1 MSPHSRLRVDVGVPD
16 EEPIQ
21 ADVTLNSISIE
32 RAGGTLEVRFSSL
45 LQCEVEL
52 CLSEADA
59 KDFIQLLLCF
69 TQTPEKR
76 TK

>member
-32 RAGGTLEVRFSSL
+32 RVGDRVVVRFSSL

-59 KDFIQLLLCF
+59 RDLIQQLSCF
-69 TQTPEKR
+69 TQTP
-76 TK
+76 

>member
-16 EEPIQ
+16 DEPIQ

-32 RAGGTLEVRFSSL
+32 RVGDRVVVRFSSL
-45 LQCEVEL
+45 LQCEVEI

-59 KDFIQLLLCF
+59 RDLIQQLSCF
-69 TQTPEKR
+69 TQTP
-76 TK
+76 

>member
-1 MSPHSRLRVDVGVPD
+1 MSPCSRLKAEIGIPD

-21 ADVTLNSISIE
+21 ADVTLDSISIE
-32 RAGGTLEVRFSSL
+32 RFGDMVVVRFSSL

-59 KDFIQLLLCF
+59 RDLIQQLSCF
-69 TQTPEKR
+69 TQTP
-76 TK
+76 

>member
-1 MSPHSRLRVDVGVPD
+1 MGIPD
-16 EEPIQ
+16 EEAIQ

-32 RAGGTLEVRFSSL
+32 QGGGTIKVRFSSL

-59 KDFIQLLLCF
+59 RDLIQQLSCF
-69 TQTPEKR
+69 TQTPEKP

>member
-1 MSPHSRLRVDVGVPD
+1 MSPCSRLKAEIGIPD

-21 ADVTLNSISIE
+21 ADVTLDSISIE
-32 RAGGTLEVRFSSL
+32 RVGGTIEVRFSSL

-59 KDFIQLLLCF
+59 RDLIQQLSCF
-69 TQTPEKR
+69 TQTP
-76 TK
+76 

>member
-1 MSPHSRLRVDVGVPD
+1 MSPSSRLRIHVGVPD

-21 ADVTLNSISIE
+21 ADVTLNSTSIE
-32 RAGGTLEVRFSSL
+32 RVGDRVVVRFSSL

-59 KDFIQLLLCF
+59 RDLIQQLSCF
-69 TQTPEKR
+69 TQTP
-76 TK
+76 

>member
-1 MSPHSRLRVDVGVPD
+1 MSPCSRLKAEIGGPA

-21 ADVTLNSISIE
+21 SAVTRNSISIE
-32 RAGGTLEVRFSSL
+32 RGGGTIEMRFSSL

-59 KDFIQLLLCF
+59 KDFIQQLSCF
-69 TQTPEKR
+69 TQTH
-76 TK
+76 

>member
-52 CLSEADA
+52 CLSEVDA
-59 KDFIQLLLCF
+59 QDFIQKMLCF
-69 TQTPEKR
+69 TQTP
-76 TK
+76 

>member
-1 MSPHSRLRVDVGVPD
+1 MVAVGVPD

-32 RAGGTLEVRFSSL
+32 RVGDRVVVRFSSL

-59 KDFIQLLLCF
+59 RDLIQQLSCF
-69 TQTPEKR
+69 TQTP
-76 TK
+76 

>member
-1 MSPHSRLRVDVGVPD
+1 MGVPD
-16 EEPIQ
+16 EEQIQ
-21 ADVTLNSISIE
+21 ADVTLSSTSIE
-32 RAGGTLEVRFSSL
+32 RAGGTIEVRFSSL

-59 KDFIQLLLCF
+59 KDFIQQLSCF

>member
-32 RAGGTLEVRFSSL
+32 RAGDAVVVRFSSL
-45 LQCEVEL
+45 LQCEVEVSL
-52 CLSEADA
+52 FGTDARDLIQQLS
-59 KDFIQLLLCF
+59 CF
-69 TQTPEKR
+69 TQTP
-76 TK
+76 

>member
-1 MSPHSRLRVDVGVPD
+1 MSPCSRLKAEIGVPD

-21 ADVTLNSISIE
+21 ADVTLNSICIE
-32 RAGGTLEVRFSSL
+32 RGGGTIEMRFSSL

-59 KDFIQLLLCF
+59 KDFIQQLSCF
-69 TQTPEKR
+69 TQTH
-76 TK
+76 